1 MMPRPA
7 PAALSERRGEA
18 SAFAGADVCEIAG
31 LRVKA
36 GATSP
41 LFDSN
46 TWDLRCLADTH
57 RMVKEYELVWE
68 FELIRNPA
76 WRVVAKEVVLAL
88 MAPQHE
94 AVLVCPHAERRLR
107 SPRTSY
113 RFLQRLTEWFNW
125 LTEQGVATL
134 GEVTQDMCEIYL
146 EKRSWSI
153 PTPGAPSRRLEPETT
168 SEHVFCMKLV
178 TWYDDLLSTD
188 GYRPGFTP
196 WPKQTSAQVVGRKV
210 VHGENKVQPLPDGIL
225 QPLLETCL
233 YLVNVVGPHAVDLLE
248 DCRAKIA
255 PGGIGRY
262 ANLSHTP
269 LIRELLNEIRTAG
282 GPLPALSDKQM
293 SHRYSQLLLRGTKVF
308 VKDPLG
314 PLAWSHMARLIGA
327 NHLSS
332 GLRKLLR
339 PELEELARQVGFQR
353 PWGGDAAS
361 IPRSSD
367 GELVPW
373 SVPLSEE
380 ELRIVIDYVLTA
392 CLTVTS
398 ALTGMRSS
406 ELLELSV
413 GSRRSEKPL
422 SGKSVRFRLAGRLIK
437 FQKFGGIPD
446 EWVVIE
452 QVDQAIALAE
462 RLVGRPPGGALFN
475 TIELHSRLTN
485 LRNWLEKSGNRERWG
500 LPVIPE
506 GHVSAR
512 NLRRTLALAIAHRP
526 GGLLAA
532 KIALK
537 HISVATTEGYAA
549 TPGGSQRLFLAD
561 VEEAQEEHRL
571 ELTVEAFRE
580 AQAGLLPSGPGAQ
593 NLIEA
598 FHHVD
603 AELKEAAR
611 SDPKVLT
618 DDRHL
623 ESLLR
628 KVAKTLHVGA
638 ANFCWFRDPSK
649 ALCLKLAGTPN
660 AERPLVG
667 MCDSARCPQATHH
680 LRHRPVWLGQI
691 TTIDVFV
698 ESPRVAKGEK
708 TRLIPE
714 RDRAERV
721 VAEIDAATPPALVG
735 AH

>member
-1 MMPRPA
+1 MMPRSV
-7 PAALSERRGEA
+7 PAAPFHRRGGA
-18 SAFAGADVCEIAG
+18 SAFAGTAVCEIAG
-31 LRVKA
+31 LRILP
-36 GATSP
+36 GTRSP
-41 LFDSN
+41 LFDWN
-46 TWDLRCLADTH
+46 TWDFKCLADTH
-57 RMVKEYELVWE
+57 RMVKAYELVWE
-68 FELIRNPA
+68 FELILNPA

-88 MAPQHE
+88 MAPTHE
-94 AVLVCPHAERRLR
+94 AVLECPYAERRLR

-125 LTEQGVATL
+125 LTSQGVTAL
-134 GEVTQDMCEIYL
+134 GEVTQEMCEVYL

-153 PTPGAPSRRLEPETT
+153 PTPDEPSRRLEPETT

-188 GYRPGFTP
+188 GYRPDFTP
-196 WPKQTSAQVVGRKV
+196 WPNKTSAQVVGRKV
-210 VHGENKVQPLPDGIL
+210 IRGENKIQPLPDGIL

-233 YLVNVVGPHAVDLLE
+233 YLVNVVGPHAVAVLE
-248 DCRAKIA
+248 DYRIKTAR
-255 PGGIGRY
+255 GEIGAY
-262 ANLSHTP
+262 ANQSHAP
-269 LIRELLNEIRTAG
+269 LVRKLLDEIRTSG
-282 GPLPALSDKQM
+282 DPLPKLSDTQM
-293 SHRYSQLLLRGTKVF
+293 GQRYSQLLLRGDRVL

-314 PLAWSHMARLIGA
+314 PLAWSHMARRIGA
-327 NHLSS
+327 QRLSRN
-332 GLRKLLR
+332 LQQMLR
-339 PELEELARQVGFQR
+339 PELTDLAAQVGFQR
-353 PWGGDAAS
+353 PWGRDAPA

-367 GELVPW
+367 SELVPW
-373 SVPLSEE
+373 TVPLGEE
-380 ELRIVIDYVLTA
+380 ELRVVIDYVLTA

-413 GSRRSEKPL
+413 GNRHTENPL
-422 SGKSVRFRLAGRLIK
+422 SGKNVRFRLAGRLIK

-452 QVDQAIALAE
+452 QVDTAIALAE
-462 RLVGRPPGGALFN
+462 RVVGRPPGGALFN
-475 TIELHSRLTN
+475 TIELHSRLRN
-485 LRNWLEKSGNRERWG
+485 LRNWLERSGNRERWG

-512 NLRRTLALAIAHRP
+512 NLRRTLALAIAQRP

-549 TPGGSQRLFLAD
+549 TPGGSQRLFLAE
-561 VEEAQEEHRL
+561 VEEAEEETRL

-580 AQAGLLPSGPGAQ
+580 AQAGQLPAGPGARG
-593 NLIEA
+593 LLEA
-598 FHHVD
+598 FHYVD
-603 AELKEAAR
+603 AELREDAR
-611 SDPKVLT
+611 SDPKVLA

-638 ANFCWFRDPSK
+638 ANFCWFRDPAK
-649 ALCLKLAGTPN
+649 ALCLKLAGTPD
-660 AERPLVG
+660 AKRPLVG

-680 LRHRPVWLGQI
+680 RRHRPVWLGQI
-691 TTIDVFV
+691 TAIDVFV
-698 ESPRVAKGEK
+698 ESPRVAQGEK
-708 TRLIPE
+708 MRLMPE
-714 RDRAERV
+714 RDRAARV
-721 VAEIDAATPPALVG
+721 VAEIDAAGPAALEGVN
-735 AH
+735 

>member
-1 MMPRPA
+1 M
-7 PAALSERRGEA
+7 
-18 SAFAGADVCEIAG
+18 
-31 LRVKA
+31 
-36 GATSP
+36 
-41 LFDSN
+41 
-46 TWDLRCLADTH
+46 
-57 RMVKEYELVWE
+57 WE
-68 FELIRNPA
+68 FEPILNPV

-88 MAPQHE
+88 MAPTHE
-94 AVLVCPHAERRLR
+94 AVLECPFAERRLR

-125 LTEQGVATL
+125 LTEQGVTAL
-134 GEVTQDMCEIYL
+134 GEVTQEMCEAYL

-153 PTPGAPSRRLEPETT
+153 PIPDEPSRRLEPETT

-196 WPKQTSAQVVGRKV
+196 WPKKTSAQVVGRKV
-210 VHGENKVQPLPDGIL
+210 IHGENKVQPLPDGIL

-233 YLVNVVGPHAVDLLE
+233 YLVNVVGPHAVALLE
-248 DCRAKIA
+248 DYRARTA
-255 PGGIGRY
+255 PGENGTT
-262 ANLSHTP
+262 ANQSHAP
-269 LIRELLNEIRTAG
+269 LVHKLLDEIRASG
-282 GPLPALSDKQM
+282 DPLPKLSDKQM
-293 SHRYSQLLLRGTKVF
+293 GHRYSQLLLRGNRVL

-314 PLAWSHMARLIGA
+314 PLAWSHMARLIGFQR
-327 NHLSS
+327 LSND
-332 GLRKLLR
+332 LRKILR
-339 PELEELARQVGFQR
+339 PELQTLAAQVGFRR
-353 PWGGDAAS
+353 PWGRDAPA
-361 IPRSSD
+361 IPRSND

-373 SVPLSEE
+373 TVPLGEE
-380 ELRIVIDYVLTA
+380 ELRIVIDYLLTA

-398 ALTGMRSS
+398 AMTGMRSS

-413 GSRRSEKPL
+413 GSRRTEKTL
-422 SGKSVRFRLAGRLIK
+422 NGKNVRFRLAGRLIK

-452 QVDQAIALAE
+452 QVERAIALAE
-462 RLVGRPPGGALFN
+462 RLVGRPKGEALFN
-475 TIELHSRLTN
+475 TIELHGRLRN
-485 LRNWLEKSGNRERWG
+485 LRTWLEKSGNQERWG
-500 LPVIPE
+500 LPVIPH

-512 NLRRTLALAIAHRP
+512 NLRRTLALAIAQRP

-532 KIALK
+532 KVALK

-549 TPGGSQRLFLAD
+549 TPGGSQRLFLAE
-561 VEEAQEEHRL
+561 VEEAEEESRL

-580 AQAGLLPSGPGAQ
+580 AQAGLLPAGPGARS
-593 NLIEA
+593 LIEA

-603 AELKEAAR
+603 AALKEAAR
-611 SDPKVLT
+611 SDPKVLA

-649 ALCLKLAGTPN
+649 ALCLKLAGTPD
-660 AERPLVG
+660 AKRPLVG

-680 LRHRPVWLGQI
+680 RRHRSVWLGQI

-698 ESPRVAKGEK
+698 DSPRVAKGEK
-708 TRLIPE
+708 IRLMPE
-714 RDRAERV
+714 RDRAQRV
-721 VAEIDAATPPALVG
+721 VDEIDAARPAALVG
-735 AH
+735 ED